1 MATQLQGMMESRPI
15 PYPEFSRT
23 DPIDGT
29 VHRYYRPDPEDP
41 TKLYLWCDAANP
53 DQQQAMSDERWS
65 RVAEGLQHMED
76 LRINFGLFYTDA
88 STRIPSHLISEVQLE
103 GPVKPRGWKRPR
115 APADPAVHD
124 EHTTKRSPKK
134 KTKSEKPEKLKT
146 TKDEKAKVEK
156 KEKKKDK
163 SIKKDKKEKKG
174 TCSMSPTRSSKD
186 IKNEIQVESCN
197 DDIKNEIKVPVE
209 SGNDE
214 PAVEKLAE
222 NIKNEMTADEPK
234 EPEPKEPEPKKP
246 EPKKPKPDQEPRG
259 RVVSPP
265 ARRVPQVIMPRSSND
280 LPADDDPSEVP
291 AAQEDGQDW
300 LDWNWPWDQWT
311 TEWGAGWDYW
321 DDDDWLW
328 DYWQQDWQYHDEP
341 QFGDDTQESVQGSWI
356 HDPFGTGRG
365 SGIWM
370 EIPLPS
376 LQLTWTSCPV
386 PPAVPPPSNLQP
398 ESQDGSWL

>member
-1 MATQLQGMMESRPI
+1 MMESRPI

-29 VHRYYRPDPEDP
+29 VHRYYKPDPEDP

-76 LRINFGLFYTDA
+76 LRINYGLFYTDA

-174 TCSMSPTRSSKD
+174 TCSMSPTRSNKD

-222 NIKNEMTADEPK
+222 NIENEMTTDEPK
-234 EPEPKEPEPKKP
+234 EPEPKKPEPKKP

-265 ARRVPQVIMPRSSND
+265 PRRVPQVVMPRSSND

-300 LDWNWPWDQWT
+300 PDWNWPWDQWT

-341 QFGDDTQESVQGSWI
+341 QFGDDTQESVQG
-356 HDPFGTGRG
+356 
-365 SGIWM
+365 
-370 EIPLPS
+370 
-376 LQLTWTSCPV
+376 WTQATVLGGWAPV
-386 PPAVPPPSNLQP
+386 PT
-398 ESQDGSWL
+398 ESSGHGQ

>member
-1 MATQLQGMMESRPI
+1 MANQLQGMMESRPI

-76 LRINFGLFYTDA
+76 LRINYGLFYTDA

-134 KTKSEKPEKLKT
+134 KNKVRKTWEAQDHERWESEGGE
-146 TKDEKAKVEK
+146 

-174 TCSMSPTRSSKD
+174 TCSMSPTRSNKD

-222 NIKNEMTADEPK
+222 NIENEMTTDEPK
-234 EPEPKEPEPKKP
+234 EPEPKKPEPKKP

-265 ARRVPQVIMPRSSND
+265 PRRVPQVVMPRSSND

-300 LDWNWPWDQWT
+300 PDWNWPWDQWT